1 MSQIYQMSRILTHR
15 PTVVGPP
22 GVRLR
27 HFEGPGDVDLWLEL
41 RRRAFA
47 RERFGVRDW
56 TAAEFAREF
65 LEKPWWRPERL
76 WFAVPELA
84 ASGGPPAVGTVAL
97 ARRSGA
103 AGDRAV
109 LHWLAV
115 LPAWRRRGVA
125 RLLVSAAEAACW
137 DAGEREIWLE
147 THAAWQAAV
156 QFYEALGYRQAGAS

>member
-1 MSQIYQMSRILTHR
+1 MSQIYQMCRELTER
-15 PTVVGPP
+15 PAVVGPA
-22 GVRLR
+22 GVSLR
-27 HFEGPGDVDLWLEL
+27 HFGDAGDVELWLEL

-56 TAAEFAREF
+56 TAAEFGREF
-65 LEKPWWRPERL
+65 LEKAWWRPERL
-76 WFAVPELA
+76 WFAVPELP
-84 ASGGPPAVGTVAL
+84 STGGPQVLGTVAL

-103 AGDRAV
+103 AGDKPV

-137 DAGEREIWLE
+137 DAGEHEIWLE
-147 THAAWQAAV
+147 THTAWQAAV
-156 QFYEALGYRQAGAS
+156 KFYEALGYRRRE